1 MVGKDPKL
9 IVLQFNECIN
19 NRDIDGLSSLMAED
33 NVFIDSSNKVH
44 SGKGLNINSWL
55 DFFDQFPDYFNHFLV
70 IESRG
75 DLVLVTDYSTC
86 SYKPLDGQVIWTAK
100 VENDLVVEWRV
111 YLDTAKNRKELNFQI

>member
-33 NVFIDSSNKVH
+33 HVFIDSSNKVH

-55 DFFDQFPDYFNHFLV
+55 DFFDQFPDYLNHFLV

-75 DLVLVTDYSTC
+75 DLVLVTGYSTC
-86 SYKPLDGQVIWTAK
+86 SYKPLDGQAIWTAK

-111 YLDTAKNRKELNFQI
+111 YLDTAENRKELNFQI